1 MGKIVTF
8 PLAENFIKRLAD
20 FLEEIESA
28 KDFSRTAI
36 IFGGKRPALYL
47 KRELAQRF
55 QRAFFPPAFFTVDE
69 FMEYVV
75 RRREN
80 FQRISETEACYLIY
94 NLNKRVPT
102 HLVRPLSRALERA
115 PVPARGGA
123 SGDVGSPADKFSRF
137 LPWAREIYAFIEQ
150 LDVEDI
156 PPESLENVEK
166 SAEIGFDIPESINVQ
181 LKAIVS
187 LRDSYHRVLE
197 GEKRYSRG
205 LIYRLAVRYISEVG
219 PGEFDRV
226 VFAGLFYLNRTE
238 EQVMKYLYDTN
249 KAIIIFQGDQSE
261 WSVLGKAAQSFA
273 CPIISETDK
282 KPGHNVKLYAGFDAH
297 SQAGLVR
304 GILETISPEKREK
317 TVIVVPEPAS
327 LLPLLS
333 EITVPAGEFN
343 VSMGYPLK
351 RSSIHSLFRAIFR
364 AQETRHGS
372 RYYTRDYLRVLSH
385 PFIKNLKLE
394 SEPSVTRVLIHRLEE
409 FLLGVA
415 DNPLAGSLFVGL
427 REIEA
432 LEQIYVSTNEIMG
445 RMGLIIDAGGL
456 KKILRELHRYL
467 FLNWEEKKLNTFS
480 VFSVTLEKFVD
491 LLLQKSF
498 LARYPLNLE
507 FVQAVLA
514 IKKEMETASFRDE
527 KFPAAEIFRIFEDKL
542 NNEMINFAGSP
553 LKGLQVLGLF
563 ETRNLSFQ
571 EVIVID
577 ANETILPRL
586 RLSEPLIPRDVML
599 NIGLER
605 YGLEEEIQ
613 RHQFHSLLA
622 PARNVHLVYDGNL
635 KKEKSR
641 YLEELNW
648 KKQQEDVS
656 LEEPSL
662 RKAFFNVQ
670 AAPVKS
676 TVGKNPDMV
685 NFLRDFRYSASSVDT
700 YLQCPLMFYYRYVLG
715 LREKE
720 ELLEEPE
727 SKEIGTFIHVLL
739 EEAYQGFLGKEPVID
754 EKFRIFFLDMMAER
768 FRTGFR
774 KTIKAGDFLVQQ
786 LLRQRL
792 EKFLDYE
799 RENRKVREIVS
810 LEQGLEGEVESSGRV
825 FKFGYKIDRIDRLP
839 DLPRRSLG
847 SSGRSLADLAGGR
860 LLVIDYKT
868 GAERKVPVVK
878 KLELMELTRESIRE
892 AVNSFQLPLYIN
904 FIEKKYK
911 TTGVTAAL
919 YYLRKVSLVE
929 FPGQE
934 YLLQKELIMEKCLQ
948 ALQYILSEITDGAVG
963 FGPDEDSC
971 RNCRFGD
978 ICR

>member
-1 MGKIVTF
+1 MGRIVTF
-8 PLAENFIKRLAD
+8 PLAENFIGRLAD
-20 FLEEIESA
+20 LLEEIKPA
-28 KDFSRTAI
+28 GDLSRTAI
-36 IFGGKRPALYL
+36 VFGGKRPALYL

-55 QRAFFPPAFFTVDE
+55 QKAFFPPVFFTVDE

-75 RRREN
+75 RRQEN
-80 FQRISETEACYLIY
+80 FQRLSEIEACYLIY
-94 NLNKRVPT
+94 NLN
-102 HLVRPLSRALERA
+102 RPAFAMRTPGEQA
-115 PVPARGGA
+115 A
-123 SGDVGSPADKFSRF
+123 SPPPSVLASAGEFSRF

-150 LDVEDI
+150 LDIEDI
-156 PPESLENVEK
+156 PPERLENVEK
-166 SAEIGFDIPESINVQ
+166 SAEIGFDIPESINAQ
-181 LKAIVS
+181 LKTIVA
-187 LRDSYHRVLE
+187 LRESYHRVLE
-197 GEKRYSRG
+197 AKKRYSRG
-205 LIYRLAVRYISEVG
+205 LIYRLAARYISEINLA
-219 PGEFDRV
+219 EFDRV

-238 EQVMKYLYDTN
+238 EKVIKYLYDTD
-249 KAIIIFQGDQSE
+249 KATIIFQGGQPE
-261 WSVLGKAAQSFA
+261 WAVLERAARIFGCSVKPEA
-273 CPIISETDK
+273 DK
-282 KPGHNVKLYAGFDAH
+282 KPGYNVKLYAGFDAH

-304 GILETISPEKREK
+304 EILGTIPPAKREK
-317 TVIVVPEPAS
+317 TVIVVPEPAG

-333 EITVPAGEFN
+333 EITTLAGEFN

-409 FLLGVA
+409 FLLGVV
-415 DNPLAGSLFVGL
+415 DNPLGGSLFVGL
-427 REIEA
+427 REIES
-432 LEQIYVSTNEIMG
+432 LKQIYVSTAEILN
-445 RMGLIIDAGGL
+445 RIGLIVDVKDL

-467 FLNWEEKKLNTFS
+467 FLDWEEKKLNTFS
-480 VFSVTLEKFVD
+480 VFSGALEKFVD

-498 LARYPLNLE
+498 LARYPLNRE
-507 FVQAVLA
+507 FVQAVLV

-542 NNEMINFAGSP
+542 NNEMINFSGSP

-563 ETRNLSFQ
+563 ETRNLAFQ

-577 ANETILPRL
+577 ANESILPRL
-586 RLSEPLIPRDVML
+586 RLSEPLIPRDVMI

-613 RHQFHSLLA
+613 RYQFYSLLA
-622 PARNVHLVYDGNL
+622 PAQNVYLVYDGNL

-641 YLEELNW
+641 YIEELTW
-648 KKQQEDVS
+648 EKQQKAGN
-656 LEEPSL
+656 LEEPL
-662 RKAFFNVQ
+662 LHKAFFNVQ
-670 AAPVKS
+670 ATPVKS
-676 TVGKNPDMV
+676 TIGKNSGIV
-685 NFLRDFRYSASSVDT
+685 TFLQDFRYSASSVDT

-739 EEAYQGFLGKEPVID
+739 EEAYQGFLGKEPIID
-754 EKFRIFFLDMMAER
+754 EKFRIFFLDIMEER
-768 FRTGFR
+768 FRTGFQ

-799 RENRKVREIVS
+799 RENREVREIVS

-825 FKFGYKIDRIDRLP
+825 FKFGYKVDRIDRLQ
-839 DLPRRSLG
+839 D
-847 SSGRSLADLAGGR
+847 GR

-868 GAERKVPVVK
+868 GAERKAPAVK
-878 KLELMELTRESIRE
+878 KLELMEFTRESIRE
-892 AVNSFQLPLYIN
+892 IINSFQLPLYIN

-911 TTGVTAAL
+911 AVGVTAAL
-919 YYLRKVSLVE
+919 YYLRKINLVE
-929 FPGQE
+929 FPGEE
-934 YLLQKELIMEKCLQ
+934 YLPQKEPIMGKCLQ
-948 ALQYILSEITDGAVG
+948 ALQYILSEITNPAVG

-971 RNCRFGD
+971 RNCQFGD